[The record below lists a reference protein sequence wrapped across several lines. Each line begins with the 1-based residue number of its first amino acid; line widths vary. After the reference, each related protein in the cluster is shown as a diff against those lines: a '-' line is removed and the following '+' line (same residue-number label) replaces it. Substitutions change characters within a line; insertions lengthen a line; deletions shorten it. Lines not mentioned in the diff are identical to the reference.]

1 MNTYSRSTYL
11 PYMYTSITTGVQ
23 AHGLGSNRKRLEL
36 PFVAT
41 ANMYF
46 YRFIFAW
53 TQTLGFTQ
61 SEMHVI
67 ED

>member
-1 MNTYSRSTYL
+1 MLYL
-11 PYMYTSITTGVQ
+11 FALNI
-23 AHGLGSNRKRLEL
+23 HKCGLGSNRKRLEL

-46 YRFIFAW
+46 YRFM

-61 SEMHVI
+61 SDMHVI